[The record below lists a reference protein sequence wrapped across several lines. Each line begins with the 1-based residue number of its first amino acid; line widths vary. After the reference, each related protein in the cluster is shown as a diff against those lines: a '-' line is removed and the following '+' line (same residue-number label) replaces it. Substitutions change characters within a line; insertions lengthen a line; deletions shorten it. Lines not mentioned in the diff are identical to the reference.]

1 MEKEGVEIGPTTWT
15 GSLFDLVIRAGSLVT
30 PAGVAR
36 KSLGITDGRIAAI
49 LDPGEAPAG
58 RETIDADGK
67 MVLPGLVDSHVHFRE
82 PGLVHK
88 EGFASG
94 SRAAAAGGVT
104 TVMVMPTDHPM
115 TTTSDLLL
123 EKMDLAAGA
132 CCIDYA
138 LQAGVGPDTRH
149 VRAMADLGAISFEIF
164 LADLAA
170 PMLVDTASELL
181 ACLAAV
187 REVNGVAGVTPGD
200 DSIVRKLAAMA
211 QSKDSTDRSGF
222 TRSRPPIAEAM
233 GIARVCLAASETGA
247 RTHVR
252 QVSCARSVSVLRA
265 MAPANLSSEVT
276 PHNLTLDETE
286 LMHHGPVAKVAP
298 PLRQRADIQ
307 AVRSA
312 LRDGTIPI
320 VATDHAP
327 HLPEEKH
334 AGDLDIWKAPGG
346 FPGVQ
351 TFLPLMLRLVGEGVL
366 DYPGL
371 VRTCCERPSRL
382 FGIYPGKGALDVGSD
397 ADVVIVDPS
406 KPFTI
411 CNEDQQSKARLTP
424 FDGWTATAT
433 PVLALLRG
441 TIVMRDGR
449 PEGAPIGRFVTPSR

>member
-1 MEKEGVEIGPTTWT
+1 MGALKLASTTLT
-15 GSLFDLVIRAGSLVT
+15 VPFYDLVIRAGSLVT

-49 LDPGEAPAG
+49 LDPGEAPPA

-88 EGFASG
+88 EGFATG

-104 TVMVMPTDHPM
+104 TVMVMPTDKPM
-115 TTTSDLLL
+115 TTTPDLFL
-123 EKMDLAAGA
+123 EKMDLADGA
-132 CCIDYA
+132 CCVDYA
-138 LQAGVGPDTRH
+138 LQAALGPDTRH

-164 LADLAA
+164 LADLEA
-170 PMLVDTASELL
+170 PMLVDAASDLL
-181 ACLAAV
+181 ACLVAV
-187 REVNGVAGVTPGD
+187 REIDGVAGVTPGD
-200 DSIVRKLAAMA
+200 DSIVRRLTTMA

-222 TRSRPPIAEAM
+222 TRSRPPIAEAL
-233 GIARVCLAASETGA
+233 GVARVCLAAAETGA
-247 RTHVR
+247 RAHVR
-252 QVSCARSVSVLRA
+252 QVSCAESVNVLRA
-265 MAPANLSSEVT
+265 LAPAQLSSEVT

-286 LMHHGPVAKVAP
+286 LIRHGPVAKVAP
-298 PLRQRADIQ
+298 PLRSSADIQ

-312 LRDGTIPI
+312 LRDGTIGI

-334 AGDLDIWKAPGG
+334 AGVLDIWKAPGG

-351 TFLPLMLRLVGEGVL
+351 TLLPLMLRLVDEGAL

-371 VRTCCERPSRL
+371 VRACCEGPSRL
-382 FGIYPGKGALDVGSD
+382 FGIYPGKGALEVGSD
-397 ADVVIVDPS
+397 ADIVIVDPS

-411 CNEDQQSKARLTP
+411 RNEDQQSKARLTP

-441 TIVMRDGR
+441 KIVMRDGR
-449 PEGAPIGRFVTPSR
+449 PEGAAIGRFVMPSR